1 MNVRVVY
8 ESTVYGVGK
17 PVLNAELQLYQ
28 ALVIED
34 SGNAD
39 LSGIFVLA

>member
-1 MNVRVVY
+1 MRVVY

-17 PVLNAELQLYQ
+17 PILNVELQQYQ
-28 ALVIED
+28 AIVIED

-39 LSGIFVLA
+39 LSGMFLWY